1 LYLLSK
7 NEEEDI
13 EAILSLKENNNQ
25 LILSGLFNFFEEERS
40 FRLESCNTPDTVDC
54 YLWMEVEYQKR

>member
-1 LYLLSK
+1 LHLLSK

-13 EAILSLKENNNQ
+13 EAILSLKENSNK

-40 FRLESCNTPDTVDC
+40 FKLESCNTPDTVDC
-54 YLWMEVEYQKR
+54 YLWMEVVSEKR